1 MLTELTIKEFIN
13 KVLSNDPVPG
23 GGSVSALNGALATSL
38 AAMVA
43 NLTIG
48 RKKYVEV
55 NEIMEDL
62 SVRFEELTRQL
73 ITDVDR
79 DSEAYDRVFSAFK
92 LPKETDEEKAI
103 RSEAIQK
110 ETKYAA
116 QVPMEVARTVHSILP
131 MIDVVARKGNSNAV
145 TDACVSM
152 MCARTA
158 ILGAL
163 LNVRINL
170 TSIKDEKFV
179 KEMSEEADM
188 IEQTTIA
195 EEQKILDYVKTI
207 FNPNLRGKKKNQ
219 TMKNVYQ
226 IGSGDLTF
234 DIIERII
241 NENLKLEL
249 APEAKDRIQK
259 CRDYLDKKIKESD
272 VPLYG
277 ITTGF
282 GSLCNRNISSDEL
295 STLQENL
302 VKSHACS
309 VGAEMPHVIV
319 KLMFLL
325 KAHALSL
332 GHSGVQVITVQRII
346 DFFNND
352 VMPIVYDRGSLGAS
366 GDLAPL
372 ANLFLPLIGVGDVYY
387 KGKRCEAISV
397 LDEFGWEPVKLKSKE
412 GLALLNGTQ
421 FMSANGV
428 YAILKAFRLSKK
440 ADLIAAISLEAFDGR
455 IDPFMDCI
463 QQMRPHKGQIET
475 GAAFRR
481 ILEGSEIIAQP
492 KQHVQDPYSFRC
504 IPQVHGATKDA
515 INHVASVLLT
525 EINSVTDNPTIFPD
539 EDLIISGGNF
549 HGQPLALVYDYLAI
563 AMAELGNIS
572 ERRVAQLIMGLR
584 GLPEFLVANPGL
596 NSGFMIPQYAAASMV
611 SQNKMYCY
619 AASSDS
625 IVSSNG
631 QEDHV
636 SMGANAATKLYKV
649 MDNLEHILAI
659 ELMNAA
665 QGLDFR
671 RPLRSSPFIEKF
683 LATYR
688 NEVPFIKED
697 IVMYKEIHKTVAFL
711 KRHQVNY

>member
-1 MLTELTIKEFIN
+1 
-13 KVLSNDPVPG
+13 
-23 GGSVSALNGALATSL
+23 
-38 AAMVA
+38 
-43 NLTIG
+43 
-48 RKKYVEV
+48 
-55 NEIMEDL
+55 
-62 SVRFEELTRQL
+62 
-73 ITDVDR
+73 
-79 DSEAYDRVFSAFK
+79 
-92 LPKETDEEKAI
+92 
-103 RSEAIQK
+103 
-110 ETKYAA
+110 
-116 QVPMEVARTVHSILP
+116 
-131 MIDVVARKGNSNAV
+131 
-145 TDACVSM
+145 
-152 MCARTA
+152 
-158 ILGAL
+158 
-163 LNVRINL
+163 
-170 TSIKDEKFV
+170 
-179 KEMSEEADM
+179 MS
-188 IEQTTIA
+188 
-195 EEQKILDYVKTI
+195 KNI
-207 FNPNLRGKKKNQ
+207 F
-219 TMKNVYQ
+219 Q
-226 IGSGDLTF
+226 IGNGDLTF
-234 DIIERII
+234 EDIERII

-249 APEAKDRIQK
+249 SPAAIERIQK
-259 CRDYLDKKIKESD
+259 CRDYLDHKIETSTE
-272 VPLYG
+272 PLYG

-282 GSLCNRNISSDEL
+282 GSLCNRNISPDEL

-309 VGAEMPHVIV
+309 VGQEIPHVIV

-372 ANLFLPLIGVGDVYY
+372 ANLFLPLIGAGDVYF
-387 KGKRCEAISV
+387 KGKRCEAIAV

-421 FMSANGV
+421 FMSSNGV
-428 YAILKAFRLSKK
+428 FAILRARRLAQK
-440 ADLIAAISLEAFDGR
+440 ADLIGAVSLEAFDGR

-463 QQMRPHKGQIET
+463 HQMRPHKGQIET

-481 ILEGSEIIAQP
+481 LLEGSELIAQP
-492 KQHVQDPYSFRC
+492 KKHVQDPYSFRC

-515 INHVASVLLT
+515 IRYVSSILLT

-549 HGQPLALVYDYLAI
+549 HGQPIALPYDYLAI

-572 ERRVAQLIMGLR
+572 ERRVAQLIMGFR
-584 GLPEFLVANPGL
+584 GLPEFLVAEPGL

-611 SQNKMYCY
+611 SQNKMYCF

-636 SMGANAATKLYKV
+636 SMGANAATKLYKI
-649 MDNLEHILAI
+649 MDNLEMILAI
-659 ELMNAA
+659 ELMNGA
-665 QGLDFR
+665 QGIDFR
-671 RPLRSSPFIEKF
+671 RPLKSSPYIEQF
-683 LATYR
+683 LKAYR

-697 IVMYKEIHKTVAFL
+697 IVMYKEIQKTVAFL
-711 KRHQVNY
+711 KRFKCEY